1 MRRELERV
9 LTTPNLSKNTYEM
22 ASKSVA

>member
-9 LTTPNLSKNTYEM
+9 LTTPDLSKNTYEM
-22 ASKSVA
+22 VSKSVA

>member
-9 LTTPNLSKNTYEM
+9 LTTPNLSRNTYEM
-22 ASKSVA
+22 VSKSVA